1 MLTGLPNRAYVE
13 ERVTAALR
21 SVSDR
26 RLALAFIDLD
36 GFKQVNDRYGHEVG
50 DELLSQMS
58 ERILGLVRSTDVL
71 ARISGDEFVLLLN
84 PVVDDAS
91 LDGFIERIL
100 RALKE
105 PFTIAGL
112 RLAKS
117 ASIGIATYPE
127 HGTPYRP
134 EERRVGQECVSTCR
148 SRWAPSL

>member
-1 MLTGLPNRAYVE
+1 MLTGLPNRAYFE
-13 ERVTAALR
+13 ERVTSALR
-21 SVSDR
+21 SASDR

-91 LDGFIERIL
+91 LDGVIERIL

-105 PFTIAGL
+105 PFHQIGRAHVCTPVTNAHLVCCL
-112 RLAKS
+112 RLEKQNN
-117 ASIGIATYPE
+117 IHTNNK
-127 HGTPYRP
+127 
-134 EERRVGQECVSTCR
+134 Q
-148 SRWAPSL
+148 